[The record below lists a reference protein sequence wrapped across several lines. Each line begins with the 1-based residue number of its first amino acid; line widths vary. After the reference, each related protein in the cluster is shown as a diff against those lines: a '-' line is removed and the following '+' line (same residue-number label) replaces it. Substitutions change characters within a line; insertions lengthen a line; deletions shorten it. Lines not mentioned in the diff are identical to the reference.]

1 MVTGKN
7 KEQFEEWLYD
17 NYDSIE
23 VVEEINTIEYFI
35 CNNLT
40 AYDIFYSLPFE
51 MKIGV
56 YLAYYDSK
64 DVSIN
69 VDFNHTDCGIF
80 YMYSYHSK
88 DNRTYGNSSYIFNT
102 RNEAYKE
109 ALKQADELM
118 NK

>member
-7 KEQFEEWLYD
+7 KEQFEKWLHD

-40 AYDIFYSLPFE
+40 AYDIFYNLPFE
-51 MKIGV
+51 MQIGV

-64 DVSIN
+64 GIYVDIVS
-69 VDFNHTDCGIF
+69 
-80 YMYSYHSK
+80 Y
-88 DNRTYGNSSYIFNT
+88 DNQYYWMPIVEYILESEHET
-102 RNEAYKE
+102 RKEAYKE
-109 ALKQADELM
+109 AFKQADKLM
-118 NK
+118 NNE